1 MGERLTAEEEHDDLE
16 IPGPR
21 VRQRRHQSPRRD
33 RRVQMRFDDDEHD
46 LVATHA
52 RKCGLT
58 VAGFAAE
65 AALQIARGSEA
76 PGNTAM
82 GVVLEELMLLRAQ
95 VRRYGTNVNQAVA
108 QLHATGSAPLWLEQA
123 VARTDGAVER
133 IDEVTLLVAESLR
146 RKR

>member
-1 MGERLTAEEEHDDLE
+1 MIEQEDDLE
-16 IPGPR
+16 AQGPR

-33 RRVQMRFDDDEHD
+33 KRVAIRFDADELE
-46 LVATHA
+46 LVTAIA
-52 RKCGLT
+52 GKSGLT

-65 AALQIARGSEA
+65 AALQLARAKEA
-76 PGNTAM
+76 PEQVAA

-108 QLHATGSAPLWLEQA
+108 QLNATGSPPVWLEQA
-123 VARTDGAVER
+123 IARSDGAVER
-133 IDEVTLLVAESLR
+133 IDEVTLLVADSLR